1 MKLEKD
7 KMAKTV
13 MVMGQP
19 NDGKPFRLLF
29 SHGLDN

>member
-19 NDGKPFRLLF
+19 NDDRNKNDS
-29 SHGLDN
+29 SHYVRWQ